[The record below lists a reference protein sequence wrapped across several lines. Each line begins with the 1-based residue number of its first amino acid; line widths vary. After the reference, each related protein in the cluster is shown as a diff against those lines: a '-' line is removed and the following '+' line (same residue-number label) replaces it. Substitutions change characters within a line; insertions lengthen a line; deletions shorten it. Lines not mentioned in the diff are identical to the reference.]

1 MTTTTFKLTEDQA
14 TAIVKLKEF
23 CSYRDGKYFRL
34 TGYAGTGKSFIICQ
48 LIRWLKDYNY
58 SFLVASPT
66 NKAAKN
72 LKNMA
77 NDAGLIID
85 MTTVAKLLGQQAVLN
100 EETGKEE
107 FIAKKKDDENT
118 PIYDVIII
126 DEFSMVNE
134 DNFSDLCLK
143 VEDLKTKIIF
153 VGDAAQLPPVGEK
166 EPIIANHPSI
176 IRHANLSQVVRYDG
190 ELAKVAEEIRS
201 NPIFNKVMY
210 PFTTKSD
217 RSIETLERYE
227 WLERAVELFKSNEFK
242 ANPNY
247 VRFLVW
253 RNKTAD
259 KLNAYVRNAMYGEN
273 ASIYQIG
280 DRLIAK
286 VPVFRSIT
294 VIDSKG
300 QKKEEWKIAIRRS
313 LPASLIASSEECQVI
328 AETKITYDVTYGWQY
343 YQVPVL
349 TDDGVRIDLRI
360 LTDDGKREQK
370 EYLQQLKQK
379 RQWKAYY
386 NALKS
391 FDTVPYA
398 YAITTHKSQGSS
410 IDYAFV
416 DTLDMKGCPDLQKM
430 LYTALTRAKEQA
442 CLPTF

>member
-1 MTTTTFKLTEDQA
+1 MTTTSFKLTEDQA

-23 CSYRDGKYFRL
+23 CSYPNGKYFRL

-77 NDAGLIID
+77 SEAELIID
-85 MTTVAKLLGQQAVLN
+85 VTTVAKLLGQQAVLN
-100 EETGKEE
+100 EQTGKEE

-134 DNFSDLCLK
+134 DNFYSIVSE
-143 VEDLKTKIIF
+143 VEYLKTKIIF

-166 EPIIANHPSI
+166 EPVIATHPTI
-176 IRHANLSQVVRYDG
+176 TRHTNLSQVVRYDG
-190 ELAKVAEEIRS
+190 ELAKVAEDIRS

-210 PFTTKSD
+210 PFTTTSD
-217 RSIETLERYE
+217 RSIETLDRYK
-227 WLERAVELFKSNEFK
+227 WLECAVELFKSNEFK
-242 ANPNY
+242 VNPNY

-259 KLNAYVRNAMYGEN
+259 KLNAYVRNAIFGEN
-273 ASIYQIG
+273 APMYQIG

-294 VIDSKG
+294 VVDSKG
-300 QKKEEWKIAIRRS
+300 KKQEEWKIA
-313 LPASLIASSEECQVI
+313 IASSEECQVI
-328 AETKITYDVTYGWQY
+328 AKAKITYDVTYGWQY
-343 YQVPVL
+343 HQVPVL

-360 LTDDGKREQK
+360 LTNNGKQEQK

-386 NALKS
+386 NVLKS

-430 LYTALTRAKEQA
+430 LYTALTRAKNQV
-442 CLPTF
+442 CLPVF